1 MSCKHKQAEPPPSHR
16 KQDPVLFQIQ
26 EFQHIFKSL
35 PNPRETPREKLYDLH
50 PRTAWNY
57 TRVCRTYTEDVS
69 RFDVS
74 SLWLISPYITN
85 RSSRSSPL
93 EISRGRERGRERER
107 DGPSNLEG
115 KIRASFRLTIS
126 VGRLHSDLFGRTRR
140 ARLDELP
147 GEFQIVVTFATWI
160 GSLTKIKL
168 AAGPPSPF
176 LSRAF
181 PLPSFSLPRETTP
194 VFDIPGNNIINF

>member
-26 EFQHIFKSL
+26 EFQHIFESL
-35 PNPRETPREKLYDLH
+35 PNPRETPREELYDLH
-50 PRTAWNY
+50 LRTAWNY

-74 SLWLISPYITN
+74 SLWLISPYVTN

-93 EISRGRERGRERER
+93 EISRERERGREGKR

-160 GSLTKIKL
+160 GSLTKIRL
-168 AAGPPSPF
+168 AAGATFPIPVTSLSSSLLLPP
-176 LSRAF
+176 
-181 PLPSFSLPRETTP
+181 PR
-194 VFDIPGNNIINF
+194 NNTGFWHSGK

>member
-93 EISRGRERGRERER
+93 EISRGRKRERESEM
-107 DGPSNLEG
+107 GFPENFILLLPSPRGLALW
-115 KIRASFRLTIS
+115 RRLNWRQ
-126 VGRLHSDLFGRTRR
+126 GHLPHSCHEPFLF
-140 ARLDELP
+140 
-147 GEFQIVVTFATWI
+147 
-160 GSLTKIKL
+160 
-168 AAGPPSPF
+168 PPSPSPAKQHRF
-176 LSRAF
+176 LTF
-181 PLPSFSLPRETTP
+181 RE
-194 VFDIPGNNIINF
+194 II

>member
-93 EISRGRERGRERER
+93 EISRGRKRERESEMGQAIWR
-107 DGPSNLEG
+107 
-115 KIRASFRLTIS
+115 
-126 VGRLHSDLFGRTRR
+126 GRF
-140 ARLDELP
+140 E
-147 GEFQIVVTFATWI
+147 Q
-160 GSLTKIKL
+160 
-168 AAGPPSPF
+168 
-176 LSRAF
+176 
-181 PLPSFSLPRETTP
+181 
-194 VFDIPGNNIINF
+194 VFDSRSRSVDFILISLAEREERG

>member
-1 MSCKHKQAEPPPSHR
+1 MQAQTGRAASIPSQTRSCVVPDSRISTHLQIPPQSPWDSSWEALWPPPTHR
-16 KQDPVLFQIQ
+16 V
-26 EFQHIFKSL
+26 
-35 PNPRETPREKLYDLH
+35 KLH
-50 PRTAWNY
+50 EG
-57 TRVCRTYTEDVS
+57 VSDVH
-69 RFDVS
+69 
-74 SLWLISPYITN
+74 
-85 RSSRSSPL
+85 
-93 EISRGRERGRERER
+93 RGRIPLWCFLPLTYFSLHHESIFEIFAFGNFTRKEEREGEW

-160 GSLTKIKL
+160 GSLTKIRL